1 MTEEHFDEYICR
13 FVQEHKEFL
22 RKYLLNA
29 YESKDRYLCYLDS
42 SLGTPVPSEDIR
54 NLEFLT
60 EAKLFKEEAKFNRDG
75 RNRYKMFTLTEMG
88 QRMAQHL
95 KAEGYN
101 GEPRENPE
109 II

>member
-22 RKYLLNA
+22 RRYVLNA
-29 YESKDRYLCYLDS
+29 YESKDQYVCYLDS

-60 EAKLFKEEAKFNRDG
+60 EAKLFKEEIKFNRDG
-75 RNRYKMFTLTEMG
+75 RNRYKMFVLTDMG
-88 QRMAQHL
+88 RKMAKHL
-95 KAEGYN
+95 KAEGYS
-101 GEPRENPE
+101 GEAHVNPE
-109 II
+109 IL